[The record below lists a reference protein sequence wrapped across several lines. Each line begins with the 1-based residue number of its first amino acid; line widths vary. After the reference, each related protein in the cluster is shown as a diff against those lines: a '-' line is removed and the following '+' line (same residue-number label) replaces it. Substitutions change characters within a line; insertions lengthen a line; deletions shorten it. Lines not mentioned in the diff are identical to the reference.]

1 MTLQKAMR
9 VRADLKKE
17 IVNLNEL
24 IREYPRQI
32 SFKDNV
38 PSDEELA
45 AKRAEKSVALDGMS
59 YDEVLKKMFSLTDAI
74 QDLNIAIEK
83 ANRDGHNLLFKES
96 AIKSKLSMV
105 DYQISLERNITPES
119 ESLDYDYEHQD
130 EKGNYKRVK
139 VKTYNFPLLTDE
151 TFSMSLIAY
160 KKKLAKDL
168 EEVRDMIIATALR
181 KIVNTWNNFLA
192 VTFCKSLFHKLFYGT
207 RSQTPPCF
215 RSLFA

>member
-32 SFKDNV
+32 SFKDKV

-45 AKRAEKSVALDGMS
+45 VKRAEKSIALDGMS
-59 YDEVLKKMFSLTDAI
+59 YDEVLKKLFSITDVI
-74 QDLNIAIEK
+74 QDLNVAIEK
-83 ANRDGHNLLFKES
+83 ANRDGHNLLFKEAS
-96 AIKSKLSMV
+96 IKSKLSLI
-105 DYQISLERNITPES
+105 DYQINMERGIDPES
-119 ESLDYDYEHQD
+119 ESLEYDYEHQD

-139 VKTYNFPLLTDE
+139 VITYNFPMLTDE
-151 TFSMSLIAY
+151 TFGMSLIAY

-168 EEVRDMIIATALR
+168 EEVRDELSAFNATR
-181 KIVNTWNNFLA
+181 KIDYELPEGI
-192 VTFCKSLFHKLFYGT
+192 L
-207 RSQTPPCF
+207 
-215 RSLFA
+215 

>member
-1 MTLQKAMR
+1 MR

-24 IREYPRQI
+24 IHDYSRQI

-45 AKRAEKSVALDGMS
+45 GKRAEKSVALDGMS
-59 YDEVLKKMFSLTDAI
+59 YDEVLKKMFTLTDVI

-105 DYQISLERNITPES
+105 DYQISLERNIEPET
-119 ESLDYDYEHQD
+119 ETLEYDYEHQD

-139 VKTYNFPLLTDE
+139 VKSYNFPMLTDE
-151 TFSMSLIAY
+151 TFGMSLIAY

-168 EEVRDMIIATALR
+168 EEVRDELSAFNATR
-181 KIVNTWNNFLA
+181 KIDYELPEGI
-192 VTFCKSLFHKLFYGT
+192 L
-207 RSQTPPCF
+207 
-215 RSLFA
+215 

>member
-24 IREYPRQI
+24 INGYPHQI

-45 AKRAEKSVALDGMS
+45 GKRAEKSVALDGMS
-59 YDEVLKKMFSLTDAI
+59 YDEVLKKMFTLTDVI

-83 ANRDGHNLLFKES
+83 ANRDGHNLLFKGT

-105 DYQISLERNITPES
+105 NCQINMERYVEPETETLE
-119 ESLDYDYEHQD
+119 YDYEHQD
-130 EKGNYKRVK
+130 EKGNYK
-139 VKTYNFPLLTDE
+139 
-151 TFSMSLIAY
+151 
-160 KKKLAKDL
+160 
-168 EEVRDMIIATALR
+168 
-181 KIVNTWNNFLA
+181 
-192 VTFCKSLFHKLFYGT
+192 
-207 RSQTPPCF
+207 
-215 RSLFA
+215 

>member
-24 IREYPRQI
+24 INGYPHQI
-32 SFKDNV
+32 SFKDKV
-38 PSDEELA
+38 PCDEELS

-59 YDEVLKKMFSLTDAI
+59 YDEVLKKIFTLTDVI

-83 ANRDGHNLLFKES
+83 ANRDGHNLLFKET

-105 DYQISLERNITPES
+105 NCQINMERHVEPETETLE
-119 ESLDYDYEHQD
+119 YDYEHQD

-151 TFSMSLIAY
+151 TFGMSLIAY

-168 EEVRDMIIATALR
+168 EEVRDELSAFNATR
-181 KIVNTWNNFLA
+181 KIDYELPEGI
-192 VTFCKSLFHKLFYGT
+192 L
-207 RSQTPPCF
+207 
-215 RSLFA
+215 

>member
-9 VRADLKKE
+9 VRSDLKKE

-24 IREYPRQI
+24 INGYPHQI

-38 PSDEELA
+38 PSDEELS

-59 YDEVLKKMFSLTDAI
+59 YDEVLKKIFTLTDVI

-83 ANRDGHNLLFKES
+83 ANRDGHNLLFKET

-105 DYQISLERNITPES
+105 NCQINMERHVEPETETLE
-119 ESLDYDYEHQD
+119 YDYEHQD

-151 TFSMSLIAY
+151 AFGMSLIAY

-168 EEVRDMIIATALR
+168 EEVRDELSAFNATR
-181 KIVNTWNNFLA
+181 KIDYELPEGI
-192 VTFCKSLFHKLFYGT
+192 L
-207 RSQTPPCF
+207 
-215 RSLFA
+215 

>member
-38 PSDEELA
+38 PSDEELV

-59 YDEVLKKMFSLTDAI
+59 YDEVLTKLFSITDVI
-74 QDLNIAIEK
+74 QDLNVAIEK
-83 ANRDGHNLLFKES
+83 ANRDGHNLLFKEAS
-96 AIKSKLSMV
+96 IMSKLSLI
-105 DYQISLERNITPES
+105 DYQINMERGIDPES
-119 ESLDYDYEHQD
+119 ESLEYDYEHQD

-139 VKTYNFPLLTDE
+139 VITYNFPMLTDE
-151 TFSMSLIAY
+151 TFGMSLIAY
-160 KKKLAKDL
+160 KKKLAKEL
-168 EEVRDMIIATALR
+168 EEVRDELSAFNATR
-181 KIVNTWNNFLA
+181 KIDYELPEGI
-192 VTFCKSLFHKLFYGT
+192 L
-207 RSQTPPCF
+207 
-215 RSLFA
+215 